1 MISLAVDRQGVKR
14 HQGKVGV
21 LCGVSL
27 VGVYQGYASH
37 VFECPGDILQFWF
50 SHTICGNSS
59 FMLLLVKIYLLM
71 TDTSVYSVTGRKRFV
86 ALSPDQIKKISRCS
100 FVSFLISLFFNLRTA
115 FEGLL
120 EELGPSIVPA
130 SDNLYQRFQHLIMF
144 HVKIINCKL

>member
-1 MISLAVDRQGVKR
+1 MISLVVDRQGVKR

-59 FMLLLVKIYLLM
+59 FMLLLVKINLFL

-100 FVSFLISLFFNLRTA
+100 IVSFLRLFFFYSGPPLKAFLRSWDQV
-115 FEGLL
+115 LCL
-120 EELGPSIVPA
+120 PA
-130 SDNLYQRFQHLIMF
+130 TIFIKGFNT
-144 HVKIINCKL
+144 

>member
-1 MISLAVDRQGVKR
+1 MVDRQGVKR

-59 FMLLLVKIYLLM
+59 FVIFGENQPFSDRHKCLFS
-71 TDTSVYSVTGRKRFV
+71 DGS
-86 ALSPDQIKKISRCS
+86 KKVRCS
-100 FVSFLISLFFNLRTA
+100 HPRSNQEDQQVLNCFISSTLISLFFNLRTA
-115 FEGLL
+115 FESLL